1 MDYAIRRVTVDV
13 AFPIYSSSTVLC
25 GMDYIEIH
33 SDAYCLGYEEEKM
46 VITPK
51 NTIDSLRSNNPET
64 DYAALR
70 SWSMGLSK
78 TQLEQLYEIMPTL

>member
-13 AFPIYSSSTVLC
+13 AIPIYSDTHNLC
-25 GMDYIEIH
+25 AMDYIEVH
-33 SDAYCLGYEEEKM
+33 TDAACLGYDEEEM

-51 NTIDSLRSNNPET
+51 ETIDSLRSNNPET